1 MKAYTK
7 PLSDLEKS
15 WLKLRIKN
23 KVSKGQA
30 KSWNK
35 QNCRDEIKRSSQ
47 RNLCWAKQNKT
58 RLELNWFKGK

>member
-1 MKAYTK
+1 MVNQKTIKCILYKNLHKCKNLTAIERLNLMKAYTK

-15 WLKLRIKN
+15 WLKLKIKN

-35 QNCRDEIKRSSQ
+35 QK
-47 RNLCWAKQNKT
+47 L
-58 RLELNWFKGK
+58 